1 LPKLL
6 AFNGGWSYNSNTLED
21 YLLTTY
27 NLRGKYMTNVNTAT
41 TVVSKS
47 AKLLTAFQ
55 AGEALTAKQIAARF
69 GIGNPTATISDLRLR
84 GGYAIFANPKK
95 NAKGISV
102 TRYRLGSAP
111 KAVVAA
117 GYRAL
122 AAAKQA

>member
-1 LPKLL
+1 MKD
-6 AFNGGWSYNSNTLED
+6 FFYRHIK
-21 YLLTTY
+21 
-27 NLRGKYMTNVNTAT
+27 LRGKYMTNVNTAT